1 MVATEKCLSSFLQ
14 FLSILLQR
22 PNTKKRQSVKLQ
34 NSSKLSEICKMFF
47 FNLISLKHAVK
58 LNNGDAF
65 VGAVP
70 ELFKGIWRQRLWP
83 CVWPWLLVCL
93 SWFLAIAA
101 LRISWLAVSLQLA
114 LITCHFG
121 PLQSSLLLPP
131 ITFTLYCLEII
142 NGKTTEGQRTKLRSK
157 QVRMRTQ
164 QKVLCFV
171 EDSCGVGV
179 SHNYTMTLL
188 N

>member
-1 MVATEKCLSSFLQ
+1 MSNYKTYPSFRK
-14 FLSILLQR
+14 FGW
-22 PNTKKRQSVKLQ
+22 
-34 NSSKLSEICKMFF
+34 FF

-65 VGAVP
+65 VGAVT

-93 SWFLAIAA
+93 LCFLAIAA

-121 PLQSSLLLPP
+121 LLQLSLLLPP

-142 NGKTTEGQRTKLRSK
+142 NGKMTEGQRTKLPLK

-171 EDSCGVGV
+171 QDSCGVGL
-179 SHNYTMTLL
+179 SHYYTMTLL